1 MKGDPVRII
10 PHSPKGI
17 PDTGSFEVRFADGRP
32 SVYFYWD
39 NNPGRRAISM
49 SEVTSESEARTAAQD
64 LARTERKRLTGLSSP

>member
-1 MKGDPVRII
+1 MKDDSIRII
-10 PHSPKGI
+10 PHSPPGI

-49 SEVTSESEARTAAQD
+49 SGVTSEEEARSAAQQ
-64 LARTERKRLTGLSSP
+64 LARSELKRLAP

>member
-39 NNPGRRAISM
+39 DNAGRRAISM
-49 SEVTSESEARTAAQD
+49 STTMSQSEAKAAAQD
-64 LARTERKRLTGLSSP
+64 LARRG

>member
-1 MKGDPVRII
+1 MEGDQVRII

-39 NNPGRRAISM
+39 NNPGRRSQW
-49 SEVTSESEARTAAQD
+49 AA
-64 LARTERKRLTGLSSP
+64 